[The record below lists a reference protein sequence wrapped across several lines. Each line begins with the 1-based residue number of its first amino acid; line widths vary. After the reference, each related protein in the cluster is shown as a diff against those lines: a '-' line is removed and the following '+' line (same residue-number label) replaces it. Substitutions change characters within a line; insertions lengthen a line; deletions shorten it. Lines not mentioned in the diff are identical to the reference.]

1 MRKAELAMRCDFGA
15 FYLHVTLY
23 YNKIN
28 ILACQIQIRGVVSCD
43 KDFGADALRG
53 EAIATFNV

>member
-15 FYLHVTLY
+15 LYLHVTLCC
-23 YNKIN
+23 NKIN
-28 ILACQIQIRGVVSCD
+28 ILAYQIQIRGVISYN

>member
-1 MRKAELAMRCDFGA
+1 MRCDFGA
-15 FYLHVTLY
+15 LYLHVTLCC
-23 YNKIN
+23 NKIN
-28 ILACQIQIRGVVSCD
+28 ILAYQIQIRGVISYN